1 MNESMLPEYVERVK
15 LPAGYNSCTAS
26 IVAVQTEP
34 IQDISLLPADAAIK
48 SEFEVSTLIGFRKK
62 QPVATVR
69 VVPIRKSGSGYER
82 LVRFQL
88 QVTPSVSPQRTTSRA
103 YSTNSVLAS
112 GSWFRIATTQQGVH
126 KMTYQFLKDLGID
139 VDNID
144 PRRLRIYG
152 NGGGQLPFNN
162 SKFRYDDLQE
172 NAILVQGENDGVFDN
187 TDFVLFFATAQTR
200 WKYDGTGE
208 TFSHQLNGYSDST
221 YYFITT
227 DLGSGK
233 RIQHLAEASGTPNQ
247 TVSTYNDYQFI
258 ESELVNLLKSGR
270 EWYGESLDNL
280 NSSRSYNFSFPNLVT
295 SEQATFRANMIARA
309 VNGSSTTNRVSASLS
324 GISPIVTYFNNVG
337 TSPQDN
343 YALPISFNQAFL
355 PSSSTISASISFSSS
370 DPNALGWVNY
380 LEMNARCQLTATG
393 RGTQMGFRDVRSV
406 GTGNITEFNLTSV
419 TNSHQ
424 VWDITDPLNVAIQDH
439 RFLGNQILFTTETSV
454 LKEFQLL
461 DGVNYLVPVKAG
473 GIANQNLHA
482 LPQAGMIIVAP
493 EGFLSTADKLADYHR
508 SHDGLV
514 VHVVTHRQIF
524 NEFSSGAQDV
534 SAIRDFMKMFYDR
547 ATSPADMPRY
557 LLLYG
562 DASYDMK
569 YRITNNSNIVTSYQ
583 SAGSL
588 NQTQTYMSDD
598 FFGLL
603 DDTEGDWTSGEIVDM
618 AVGRLPVRT
627 ATEAEAMLN
636 KILRYGGGDDPAI
649 VLGDW
654 RNTITFVGDDQDSN
668 THFKQSDTLA
678 VRNDRNEPVYNI
690 DKIYLDAYN
699 QISTPGGQR
708 YPDAQQAII
717 DRVQRGTLLL
727 TYIGH
732 GGEVG
737 WAHER
742 ILEVS
747 DINGWT
753 NFNKQA
759 AFLTATCEFTRVDDP
774 SRTSA
779 GELVMLNPNGGG
791 ICLFTTSRLAF
802 SSSNNNLC
810 QRFFTHVFTPINGR
824 MPTMGEVFEQTKID
838 VYTDPYVRNF
848 LLIGDPALRMAY
860 PQYEVVTSTIN
871 GVPANLPTDTLK
883 ALSRITVT
891 GEVRGLNGSRLT
903 SFNGTLYPTVYD
915 KTETIYTLGND
926 INVTNDPSFPA
937 PFQLRK
943 NVIFRGKVSVTNGTF
958 SFTFIVPR
966 DIRFQYGYGRI
977 SYYAQNGQTDAH
989 GYNNDIVVG
998 GYNSLAAA
1006 DSKGPE
1012 IRLYMNDEKFVRGG
1026 LTDANPYLY
1035 AIVSD
1040 TSGINTIGNG
1050 IGHDMTAEL
1059 STETNKIHVLNDYF
1073 ESDLNSYQNGKVY
1086 YPFSELSPGP
1096 HTVTFKVWDVYNN
1109 SSESSTDFI
1118 VAESAD
1124 LALSH
1129 VLNYPNPFTTRT
1141 TFMFE
1146 HNRPY
1151 TNLDVQVQ
1159 VFTVSGKLIKTISG
1173 KIFSTG
1179 YRSDDLHWDGL
1190 DDFGDRIGRG
1200 VYVYKLRV
1208 RASDGSY
1215 ADKFE
1220 KLVILR

>member
-1 MNESMLPEYVERVK
+1 
-15 LPAGYNSCTAS
+15 
-26 IVAVQTEP
+26 
-34 IQDISLLPADAAIK
+34 
-48 SEFEVSTLIGFRKK
+48 
-62 QPVATVR
+62 
-69 VVPIRKSGSGYER
+69 
-82 LVRFQL
+82 
-88 QVTPSVSPQRTTSRA
+88 
-103 YSTNSVLAS
+103 
-112 GSWFRIATTQQGVH
+112 
-126 KMTYQFLKDLGID
+126 
-139 VDNID
+139 
-144 PRRLRIYG
+144 
-152 NGGGQLPFNN
+152 
-162 SKFRYDDLQE
+162 
-172 NAILVQGENDGVFDN
+172 
-187 TDFVLFFATAQTR
+187 
-200 WKYDGTGE
+200 
-208 TFSHQLNGYSDST
+208 
-221 YYFITT
+221 
-227 DLGSGK
+227 
-233 RIQHLAEASGTPNQ
+233 
-247 TVSTYNDYQFI
+247 
-258 ESELVNLLKSGR
+258 
-270 EWYGESLDNL
+270 
-280 NSSRSYNFSFPNLVT
+280 
-295 SEQATFRANMIARA
+295 
-309 VNGSSTTNRVSASLS
+309 
-324 GISPIVTYFNNVG
+324 
-337 TSPQDN
+337 
-343 YALPISFNQAFL
+343 
-355 PSSSTISASISFSSS
+355 
-370 DPNALGWVNY
+370 
-380 LEMNARCQLTATG
+380 
-393 RGTQMGFRDVRSV
+393 
-406 GTGNITEFNLTSV
+406 
-419 TNSHQ
+419 
-424 VWDITDPLNVAIQDH
+424 
-439 RFLGNQILFTTETSV
+439 
-454 LKEFQLL
+454 
-461 DGVNYLVPVKAG
+461 
-473 GIANQNLHA
+473 
-482 LPQAGMIIVAP
+482 
-493 EGFLSTADKLADYHR
+493 
-508 SHDGLV
+508 
-514 VHVVTHRQIF
+514 
-524 NEFSSGAQDV
+524 
-534 SAIRDFMKMFYDR
+534 
-547 ATSPADMPRY
+547 
-557 LLLYG
+557 
-562 DASYDMK
+562 
-569 YRITNNSNIVTSYQ
+569 
-583 SAGSL
+583 
-588 NQTQTYMSDD
+588 
-598 FFGLL
+598 
-603 DDTEGDWTSGEIVDM
+603 
-618 AVGRLPVRT
+618 
-627 ATEAEAMLN
+627 
-636 KILRYGGGDDPAI
+636 
-649 VLGDW
+649 
-654 RNTITFVGDDQDSN
+654 
-668 THFKQSDTLA
+668 
-678 VRNDRNEPVYNI
+678 
-690 DKIYLDAYN
+690 
-699 QISTPGGQR
+699 
-708 YPDAQQAII
+708 
-717 DRVQRGTLLL
+717 
-727 TYIGH
+727 
-732 GGEVG
+732 
-737 WAHER
+737 
-742 ILEVS
+742 
-747 DINGWT
+747 
-753 NFNKQA
+753 
-759 AFLTATCEFTRVDDP
+759 
-774 SRTSA
+774 
-779 GELVMLNPNGGG
+779 GG